1 MIAEIIRMALA
12 SLKANKLRSFLSMLG
27 IIIGVAA
34 VISIISIGTSAQQEV
49 TREIRGLG
57 SDLIWVSPG
66 FGADASEVRDK
77 FTVDLAAKAQA
88 NSPDIMRVVPS
99 KSGSATITKRGES
112 YSATIVGT
120 EPDFAPINLYRPAAG
135 RFIVNSDTEN
145 YANSVVLGSEIA
157 REIFAGNDP
166 IGERITV
173 DHRGRSI
180 RFSVVGVMEEKGQGI
195 AGDLDS
201 QIYVPITTFIQRLA
215 RDDTVD
221 TYYAEAGS
229 QVPAR
234 QAREQLD
241 YFYFQYLGGD
251 ENYTIF
257 SQDQILD
264 VLDNVT
270 ATLTIMLGGIAGI
283 SLLVGGIGIMNIML
297 VSVTE
302 RTREIG
308 IRKALGAKKRHIL
321 SQFLFEALSLTG
333 FGGIAGIG
341 LGWLATTIVTDI
353 GGFPMVLSP
362 AAVALAFFFS
372 LVIGVF
378 FGLYPAIKAAR
389 LDPVDALSYE

>member
-1 MIAEIIRMALA
+1 MIGEILRMALA

-34 VISIISIGTSAQQEV
+34 VIAIISIGYSAQQEV

-66 FGADASEVRDK
+66 FGADAREVRDK
-77 FTVDLAAKAQA
+77 FTVDLAEKARA
-88 NSPDIMRVVPS
+88 NSPDILRVVPS
-99 KSGSATITKRGES
+99 KSGSATITRRGES

-120 EPDFAPINLYRPAAG
+120 KPDFAPINLYRPAVG

-145 YANSVVLGSEIA
+145 YSSSVVLGSEIA
-157 REIFAGNDP
+157 REIFGGSDP
-166 IGERITV
+166 LGERITV
-173 DHRGRSI
+173 EHGGRSI
-180 RFSVVGVMEEKGQGI
+180 RFNIVGVMEEKGQGI

-201 QIYVPITTFIQRLA
+201 QIYIPITTFIQRLA

-251 ENYTIF
+251 DNYTIF
-257 SQDQILD
+257 SQDQILE

-333 FGGIAGIG
+333 FGGAAGIG
-341 LGWLATTIVTDI
+341 LGWLATSIVTDI
-353 GGFPMVLSP
+353 GGFPMVISP

-372 LVIGVF
+372 LIIGVF